1 MSVRGDSS
9 LQWQL
14 SWHDGGEVLVIE
26 CSGVLS
32 TPGVIALVDAITANP
47 RIVPVRACITDV
59 RAVDFS
65 QMDAATMRALAAGRA
80 GAPLASSR
88 EGRVAIVVSSRR
100 AYGLAKMY
108 AALSAAVRAP
118 GRFEVFRDVD
128 EALGWAGVALELS
141 RAGAP
146 PATGW

>member
-14 SWHDGGEVLVIE
+14 SWLEEGAVLLVE
-26 CSGVLS
+26 CTGVLDA
-32 TPGVIALVDAITANP
+32 PGTIGLVDAITADP
-47 RIVPVRACITDV
+47 RVVPVRACITDV

-80 GAPLASSR
+80 GAPLASSE

-118 GRFEVFRDVD
+118 GRFEVFREVD
-128 EALGWAGVALELS
+128 DALAWAGVSLQAS
-141 RAGAP
+141 AAAAP
-146 PATGW
+146 PAPAV